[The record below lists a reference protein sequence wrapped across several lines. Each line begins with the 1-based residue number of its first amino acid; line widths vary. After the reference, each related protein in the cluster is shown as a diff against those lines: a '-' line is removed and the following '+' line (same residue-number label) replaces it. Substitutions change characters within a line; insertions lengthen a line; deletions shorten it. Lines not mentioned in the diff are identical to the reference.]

1 MTAAA
6 RANIARQWVAIG
18 QAKATQ
24 VQRVNDRA
32 ADQPAPDDDAAALRE
47 LRAANAALL
56 DQLADAQRLID
67 DLKAQLDDAPRR
79 VSASPLHRIGE
90 GQGVGTI
97 PRRMVDALTG
107 RPIGTQ
113 TAYARL
119 HDVKPYTVS
128 RAVKAG
134 KISTCGRYVYLDQTI
149 PVKGY

>member
-6 RANIARQWVAIG
+6 RANIARQWVVIG
-18 QAKATQ
+18 QAMATQ

-32 ADQPAPDDDAAALRE
+32 AEQPTPDDAAELRE

-56 DQLADAQRLID
+56 DQLADAQALIN
-67 DLKAQLDDAPRR
+67 DLKAQLDDAPCAT
-79 VSASPLHRIGE
+79 STLSPSPKWGA
-90 GQGVGTI
+90 GAV

-128 RAVKAG
+128 RAVKSG
-134 KISTCGRYVYLDQTI
+134 KLVTCGRYVYLDQII
-149 PVKGY
+149 PTKGY